1 MEHGGSTPVIDKMSD
16 TSVTLV
22 ASNGTT
28 LVVQSA
34 EIPDIGYSDL
44 NRGFKVWNRPEIF
57 TGPTGT
63 GVWCP
68 NKDDMIIDWET
79 GFRRVTGNDIS
90 TGLST
95 SIPWVLQSGSNT
107 DVDVDVLLGVG
118 TGKQSETWR
127 VYIDTRQMP
136 YSLQV
141 DARVHLYRS
150 DAYCYKVFLGTD
162 INETSGEIISSYYTP
177 SQEFQGEN
185 IPLELVATDDINNK
199 AIWAPMA
206 GSTNREL
213 PDGEV
218 VTVVL
223 YGANGP
229 LSHAVMLVQNTALVR
244 RSEAGLKNVKSI
256 SIKSPYLSDSDP
268 RLLLIPINYDVKT
281 LVITGQVL
289 YNTGEIVDVP
299 ITLDGM
305 GKMSLHGL
313 QWYTPTIQS
322 AIMPLTL
329 SYRLSEQ
336 EYSISHGV
344 TENGNITEPF
354 AIKAIAADSAYSLK
368 LYVFPTWN
376 KAGSRYDL
384 DFWLFSMDR
393 DVYYRL
399 PRNIVE
405 TPENEAVFD
414 GQNYTTRQRLKFG
427 VQLDKVDPMFKEHKF
442 VQNTEIALRQA
453 GIEKGTKWQVKLD
466 PTQVDFFGEGIVAS
480 NRFVNVNLSYMSV
493 KNGCATQT
501 QWFDKLFYGV
511 NPLFDDNSEV
521 KAPLPT
527 HFVISTK
534 GRQYEFSV
542 SQWDQEFSIL
552 NDVTIGETVYI
563 RWLRDTS
570 NTRLELGVT
579 GLAVEQSN

>member
-1 MEHGGSTPVIDKMSD
+1 MSENNVLL
-16 TSVTLV
+16 T
-22 ASNGTT
+22 ASNGVTT
-28 LVVQSA
+28 LAATA
-34 EIPDIGYSDL
+34 EVPDVGYSDL
-44 NRGFKVWNRPEIF
+44 NRGFKVWLLSEIF
-57 TGPTGT
+57 TGKTGT
-63 GVWCP
+63 GYWCP
-68 NKDDMIIDWET
+68 NVDDMIIDWAT
-79 GFRRVTGNDIS
+79 GFKRVTTNDIS

-95 SIPWVLQSGSNT
+95 WIPWVLQPGSDT
-107 DVDVDVLLGVG
+107 DVEVDVLLGVG

-127 VYIDTRQMP
+127 VYLDTRQMP

-141 DARVHLYRS
+141 DGRVHLYRS

-162 INETSGEIISSYYTP
+162 INETTGDVISSYYTP

-185 IPLELVATDDINNK
+185 IPLEMVATDDINNK

-206 GSTNREL
+206 GNTNRRL
-213 PDGEV
+213 NDGEV

-244 RSEAGLKNVKSI
+244 RSEAGRKHVTGI
-256 SIKSPYLSDSDP
+256 SIKSPYLSDSNP
-268 RLLLIPINYDVKT
+268 LMLIVPINSDVKS
-281 LVITGQVL
+281 LVITGQVQ
-289 YNTGEIVDVP
+289 YNTGEVADVP

-322 AIMPLTL
+322 AKMPLTL
-329 SYRLSEQ
+329 AYRLSED
-336 EYSISHGV
+336 EYSVAHGV
-344 TENGNITEPF
+344 TENGMITEPYE
-354 AIKAIAADSAYSLK
+354 IKAGPVDNAFSLK
-368 LYVFPTWN
+368 LYAYPTWN
-376 KAGSRYDL
+376 KTASRYDL
-384 DFWLFSMDR
+384 DFWLFSIDR

-399 PRNIVE
+399 PRNVVE
-405 TPENEAVFD
+405 TAENEAVFD
-414 GQNYTTRQRLKFG
+414 GQNFTGRQRLKFG
-427 VQLDKVDPMFKEHKF
+427 VQLDKVDPTFTPHKF
-442 VQNTEIALRQA
+442 VQNCEIALRQA

-466 PTQVDFFGEGIVAS
+466 PTQVDFFGEGVVAI

-493 KNGCATQT
+493 KNNCTTQT
-501 QWFDKLFYGV
+501 QWFDKLYYGV
-511 NPLFDDNSEV
+511 NPLFDDTSEV

-527 HFVISTK
+527 HFVIQTK
-534 GRQYEFSV
+534 GRQYEFTV

-552 NDVTIGETVYI
+552 NDVAIGETVYI